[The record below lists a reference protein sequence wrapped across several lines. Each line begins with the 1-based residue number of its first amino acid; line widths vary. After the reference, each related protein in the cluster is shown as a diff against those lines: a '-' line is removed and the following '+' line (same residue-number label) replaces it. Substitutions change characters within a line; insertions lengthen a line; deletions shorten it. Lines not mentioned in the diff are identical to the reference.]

1 MRYLLLMKGKQL
13 EARCFL
19 LSLDVQN
26 IMVSNVITVEI
37 NTLVMDAVKIM
48 NQHGIGCL
56 VVMKN
61 GSPVGIVTERDL
73 LKRIL
78 AESKNPK
85 KIRVQEIM
93 SKPLIVGKPDME
105 IEEVFKLMFE
115 RKIKKLPIVEDEK
128 LLGLVT
134 FTDLLSFQPQLI
146 KVVKQLTHPHS
157 WKKAEEEKSSP

>member
-1 MRYLLLMKGKQL
+1 MAFPMSL
-13 EARCFL
+13 E
-19 LSLDVQN
+19 VQN
-26 IMVSNVITVEI
+26 IMVSNVITVET
-37 NTLVMDAVKIM
+37 NTLVIDAVKIM

-61 GSPVGIVTERDL
+61 GSPAGIVTERDL
-73 LKRIL
+73 LKRVL

-85 KIRVQEIM
+85 KIRVQEVM
-93 SKPLIVGKPDME
+93 SRPLIIGKPDME

-115 RKIKKLPIVEDEK
+115 RKIKKLPIVEDGK

>member
-1 MRYLLLMKGKQL
+1 MKGRQL
-13 EARCFL
+13 KARCFL
-19 LSLDVQN
+19 LSFDVRN
-26 IMVSNVITVEI
+26 IMVSNVITVET

-61 GSPVGIVTERDL
+61 GSPIGIVTERDL
-73 LKRIL
+73 LKRVL

-85 KIRVQEIM
+85 KIRVKEIM
-93 SKPLIVGKPDME
+93 SKPLIFGKPDIE

-115 RKIKKLPIVEDEK
+115 RKIKKLPIVEDGK

-134 FTDLLSFQPQLI
+134 FTDLLRVQPQLI
-146 KVVKQLTHPHS
+146 KLVKELTHQHS
-157 WKKAEEEKSSP
+157 WKKAEEKTSP